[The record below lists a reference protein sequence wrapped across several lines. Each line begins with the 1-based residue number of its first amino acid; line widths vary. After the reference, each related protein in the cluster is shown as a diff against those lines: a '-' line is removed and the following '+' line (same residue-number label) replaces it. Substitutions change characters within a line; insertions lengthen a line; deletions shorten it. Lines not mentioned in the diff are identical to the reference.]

1 MALTD
6 NLLKFEG
13 SVSVG
18 PIVDGEFLGYYK
30 DAAGNPLTIECN
42 LFEISRADGDV
53 QELKSKQRG
62 RYDQTIYSETAAG
75 TSSLKLEF
83 LEAPADIFALMF
95 AGTNQALSQSAGAV
109 TDQEVTVTAKEKWLP
124 LPHRFLNDAVAA
136 VIKNEGKTVTYVVTT
151 DYVIDYRLGLIKIAT
166 GSAIVVGDVINCAYT
181 TLAKTG
187 ITTRGE
193 TNLSGSYGILLD
205 GKNRF
210 TTKDTIVEVYE
221 AQLKSTE
228 AVDLLSSELIKATL
242 EGVMITPT
250 GKNEPYTVTVYSA

>member
-1 MALTD
+1 MGLTD

-18 PIVDGEFLGYYK
+18 PIVGGVFLGYYK
-30 DAAGNPLTIECN
+30 DAAGNPLVIECN
-42 LFEISRADGDV
+42 LFEISRADGDA
-53 QELKSKQRG
+53 QELKSKQRN
-62 RYDQTIYSETAAG
+62 RYDQTIYSETSAG
-75 TSSLKLEF
+75 TSTLKLEF

-95 AGTNQALSQSAGAV
+95 AGTNQAISQSAGAV
-109 TDQEVTVTAKEKWLP
+109 TDQEVTVTAKGTWLP

-136 VIKNEGKTVTYVVTT
+136 VIKDEAKVVTYVVDT
-151 DYVIDYRLGLIKIAT
+151 DYVIDYRLGLILIKT
-166 GSAIVVGDVINCAYT
+166 GSAIAVDDIINCAYT

-187 ITTRGE
+187 LTTRGE
-193 TNLSGSYGILLD
+193 TNLSGSYRVLMD

-210 TTKDTIVEVYE
+210 TEKDTIVEVYE

-242 EGVMITPT
+242 EGPMVTPT
-250 GKNEPYTVTVYSA
+250 GYTEPYKVDVYA

>member
-1 MALTD
+1 MAIKD

-18 PIVDGEFLGYYK
+18 PIVGGEFLGYYK
-30 DAAGNPLTIECN
+30 DADGNPLTIECN
-42 LFEISRADGDV
+42 LFEISRADGEV
-53 QELKSKQRG
+53 QELKSKQRN
-62 RYDQTIYSETAAG
+62 RYDQTIYSEATAG
-75 TSSLKLEF
+75 TSNLKLEF

-109 TDQEVTVTAKEKWLP
+109 ADQEVTVTAKEKWLP

-136 VIKNEGKTVTYVVTT
+136 VIQNEAKDTTYVVTT
-151 DYVIDYRLGLIKIAT
+151 DYVIDYRLGLILVKTA
-166 GSAIVVGDVINCAYT
+166 SAIVVGDVINCGYT

-187 ITTRGE
+187 LTTRGE
-193 TNLSGSYGILLD
+193 TNLSGSYRVLMD

-210 TTKDTIVEVYE
+210 TEKDTIAEVYE

-242 EGVMITPT
+242 EGPMITPT
-250 GKNEPYTVTVYSA
+250 GFTEPYRLDVYA

>member
-42 LFEISRADGDV
+42 VFEITRADGET

-62 RYDQTIYSETAAG
+62 RYDQTIYSESTPG
-75 TSSLKLEF
+75 TPSLKLEF

-109 TDQEVTVTAKEKWLP
+109 TDQEVTVTAKEKWLQ
-124 LPHRFLNDAVAA
+124 LPHRFINSGVAA
-136 VIKNEGKTVTYVVTT
+136 VIKNQAEAVTYVVTT
-151 DYVIDYRLGLIKIAT
+151 DYVIDYRLGLILIKTA
-166 GSAIVVGDVINCAYT
+166 SAIVVGDVINCAYT

-187 ITTRGE
+187 LTTRGE
-193 TNLSGSYGILLD
+193 TNLSGSYGILMD
-205 GKNRF
+205 GQNRY
-210 TTKDTIVEVYE
+210 TAKDTIVEVYE

-242 EGVMITPT
+242 EGPMITPT
-250 GKNEPYTVTVYSA
+250 GKTEPYTVTVYSA